1 MADISQIKLPNG
13 DIFDLVDGSKSTATN
28 WVNGS
33 QEGSVRTINS
43 AVEDSSYTIGHGA
56 VAEGNSTKATGNYSH
71 AEGGG
76 TTASGDYSHAE
87 GGGATASGNYSH
99 TEGSMTTA
107 SGVFS
112 HTEGNYTIAS
122 GYFSHVEGWSTIAN
136 HAYQHVF
143 GQCNI
148 EDPST
153 AYSSSKGTYVEIVGN
168 GTSTSARANA
178 RTLDWSGNEVL
189 AGKLTVGAV
198 GVNSMDVATVGQ
210 IPNVPSWAMAST
222 KPTYTANEVGA
233 LPANTVIPSK
243 TSELINDSGF
253 ITTDSD
259 EKVKQISESDNANA
273 LPILF
278 SRSTDNSTVIG
289 DVGKT
294 STFYIKPYYGLLHAS
309 RMHTKSLFISQDSSF
324 STGSNNYIQI
334 TQLEST
340 LNDRYE
346 VKLQSKSGTL
356 ALTSDIPDVS
366 GFISD
371 DKTWN
376 GVTLD
381 TTLINMSNNSC
392 RIPFMWDTNDETSAR
407 MIRATKTPTN
417 NEIAL
422 YDDNAYLKSTTPSAN
437 DNSTKV
443 ATTQYVDSA
452 ISIASKPALI
462 GDTSTVTPTQ
472 VYEALQEGRD
482 VVITHNDA
490 DYGNIKA
497 YHFNYSAT
505 LNAVVSSSLVSYFGW
520 RGISLLGELGTNDSG
535 GTWSL
540 DTTAL
545 ATMADIPAVTDEKLA
560 ISTANTGTAYY
571 PILGNGTTAQT
582 RQYTSNLEVV
592 NAPGST
598 GAGYTRL
605 TIGNTAV
612 SNGARGWIRLTT
624 GQNQHY
630 IDIFSGQ
637 EMQNNTTVY
646 FPKTSGTLALTSDIP
661 STIVTSIAT
670 GIGLTGGTITT
681 SGTIKANLNS
691 ETSLGTI
698 GTTDKLYAVGVDSNG
713 KLAVNV
719 PWEAN
724 TDEKVAIRNFT
735 TGNLYFAGTS
745 EAGTSSGTTLLSS
758 SGFRLN
764 KSSNTYKLII
774 GSGSSND
781 LGQVSLSR
789 GIYNA
794 IVRPSSSQN
803 SDITLY
809 LPDANGT
816 IALTSDIPDVSG
828 FITSETDPTVPAWAK
843 ESTKPSYTASEV
855 GAQPTLVSGTNIKT
869 VNNES
874 LLGSGNIEIQGGGEH
889 VELTQAEYDALSQAE
904 KENGTVYYIPD
915 GQPENYIVNDSVPI
929 GAIQAYGGETAPAGW
944 LICDGSTV
952 SRTGYSELFSAI
964 GTAFG
969 EGDGSTT
976 FNLPDLR
983 GRTAIG
989 SGLGTDRDAVE
1000 RTLGQTGG
1008 HERVTLTTEQ
1018 IPSHSHGYQKPVLM
1032 WGSGANAAWPGS
1044 GTTAKG
1050 SDQWGYSGV
1059 ANTGGGESHD
1069 NMQPYIVT
1077 NYIIKAKDHSIT
1089 HPDLLPMLDM
1099 IYPVGCYFETSDNS
1113 FNPNVSIG
1121 GAWTLEV
1128 GETYTAD
1135 WTATSSNANNVQ
1147 VTNSLTLDAG
1157 TYLISVKSPV
1167 CSQDSCFFGLYPF
1180 GLTYSSIFF
1189 NQDIRTYT
1197 ISVTQSTTIFVVTNM
1212 STATNYSYI
1221 DRGYL
1226 KASRLIYDGVYK
1238 WHRIA

>member
-56 VAEGNSTKATGNYSH
+56 VAEGNSTKANGNYSH

-222 KPTYTANEVGA
+222 KPTYTASEVGA
-233 LPANTVIPSK
+233 LPATTTIPSK

-253 ITTDSD
+253 ITSDSD

-289 DVGKT
+289 DVGKA

-392 RIPFMWDTNDETSAR
+392 RIPFMWDINDETSAR

-462 GDTSTVTPTQ
+462 GDTSTITPTQ

-637 EMQNNTTVY
+637 EMQSNTTVY
-646 FPKTSGTLALTSDIP
+646 FPKTSGTL
-661 STIVTSIAT
+661 
-670 GIGLTGGTITT
+670 
-681 SGTIKANLNS
+681 
-691 ETSLGTI
+691 
-698 GTTDKLYAVGVDSNG
+698 
-713 KLAVNV
+713 
-719 PWEAN
+719 
-724 TDEKVAIRNFT
+724 
-735 TGNLYFAGTS
+735 
-745 EAGTSSGTTLLSS
+745 
-758 SGFRLN
+758 
-764 KSSNTYKLII
+764 
-774 GSGSSND
+774 
-781 LGQVSLSR
+781 
-789 GIYNA
+789 
-794 IVRPSSSQN
+794 
-803 SDITLY
+803 
-809 LPDANGT
+809 
-816 IALTSDIPDVSG
+816 ALTSDIPDVSG

-843 ESTKPSYTASEV
+843 ASTKPSYTASEV

-874 LLGSGNIEIQGGGEH
+874 LLGSGNIEIQGSGEH

-944 LICDGSTV
+944 LICDGSAV

-983 GRTAIG
+983 GRTTIG
-989 SGLGTDRDAVE
+989 SGLGTATDAVE
-1000 RTLGQTGG
+1000 RIIGQSGG
-1008 HERVTLTTEQ
+1008 SERVTLTTAQ
-1018 IPSHSHGYQKPVLM
+1018 MPSHSHTNLYYVDSGGVGSFGY
-1032 WGSGANAAWPGS
+1032 NYTS
-1044 GTTAKG
+1044 GTGKG
-1050 SDQWGYSGV
+1050 QRSSATESSGGIG
-1059 ANTGGGESHD
+1059 NTGGGESHG
-1069 NMQPYIVT
+1069 NMQPYVAIS
-1077 NYIIKAKDHSIT
+1077 YIIKAKDHSIT

-1147 VTNSLTLDAG
+1147 VTDSLTLDAG

-1238 WHRIA
+1238 WHRTA